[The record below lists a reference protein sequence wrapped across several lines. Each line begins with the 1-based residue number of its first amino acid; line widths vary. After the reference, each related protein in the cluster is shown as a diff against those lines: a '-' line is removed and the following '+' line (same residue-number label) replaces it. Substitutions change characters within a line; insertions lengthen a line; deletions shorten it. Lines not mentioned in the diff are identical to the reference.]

1 MFQKNQ
7 LDSLFEELNGGFRDE
22 PDYERLLRDAHLG
35 IALTDA
41 GRTLTP
47 EIDARVA
54 ALLQKH
60 TSNSS

>member
-7 LDSLFEELNGGFRDE
+7 LDSLFEELDGAFRDE

-41 GRTLTP
+41 GRALTP
-47 EIDARVA
+47 EIDTRVA
-54 ALLQKH
+54 ELLH
-60 TSNSS
+60 RHDTNSS

>member
-7 LDSLFEELNGGFRDE
+7 IDSLFQELDGAFRDE

-41 GRTLTP
+41 GRALNP
-47 EIDARVA
+47 EIDSRIV
-54 ALLQKH
+54 ALLDKH
-60 TSNSS
+60 ASNSS